1 LRIEPLVPDRWWK
14 SVKTLK
20 VLSALVLAV
29 AFAALGAPAAG
40 AATSLVASD
49 PVPRQELAVAPSGVS
64 LSFDHVIDDGSAK
77 ILVLDTSGA
86 HVGVGDVEYWG
97 STISMQLV
105 NELPNGTYTVQY
117 RVPDAA
123 GVPEGGAF
131 QFAVGSGTWTDPLP
145 GAEWHGEAEQ
155 PPGMANPDPY
165 ETGAPAT
172 SQPTEPQVEEV
183 TPTPSATATATTPPQ
198 TPTTSPESTPTVA
211 PTEPASGA
219 GLWPWLVGGAIVA
232 ATAVLGGWLVV
243 RNRRAG

>member
-1 LRIEPLVPDRWWK
+1 
-14 SVKTLK
+14 
-20 VLSALVLAV
+20 
-29 AFAALGAPAAG
+29 
-40 AATSLVASD
+40 
-49 PVPRQELAVAPSGVS
+49 VAPGGVS
-64 LSFDHVIDDGSAK
+64 LSFDHVIKDGAAK
-77 ILVLDTSGA
+77 ILILDTAGT

-97 STISMQLV
+97 STISMQLA
-105 NELPNGTYTVQY
+105 NELPNGTYTVQF

-172 SQPTEPQVEEV
+172 SQPTEPEAEEV
-183 TPTPSATATATTPPQ
+183 TPTPSATATATAPSQ
-198 TPTTSPESTPTVA
+198 TPTVSPGATPTA
-211 PTEPASGA
+211 TPAEPAGGA

-232 ATAVLGGWLVV
+232 ATAVVGGWLVV